1 MPSNCPPDELLSAY
15 LAGDLSASRG
25 LEVGQHIDSCQD
37 CQALIEAARRQR
49 AQARKTPE
57 RGEHADSEGSGLARE
72 LEVGTRLGRYELVEL
87 IGAGG
92 MGYVYRARDE
102 ELDRDVALKVLR
114 PGLGGA
120 AELLTARLLR
130 ESKLMARLSH
140 RNVVAVYDVGRHGQ
154 LVYVAME
161 LIRGSTLSQWITAA
175 RSVDEVLEAFVA
187 AGRGLIAAHQ
197 AGLVHRDFKPDN
209 VLVATDE
216 QARAVRV
223 VVTDLG
229 VARALTIGPPG
240 TVPAVT
246 TSLPAD
252 APLRSASASGS
263 LTPARSSTRAAAVR
277 GTLHA
282 LTSHGPAAGEALE
295 RLTAPGA
302 TVGTPAYMA
311 PEQLEGRPVDQRAD
325 IFAFAASLWEA
336 LWGCRPYPGRTLS
349 EIATAMSLPPVRWAP
364 RGRIPRRVGR
374 ALARALS
381 IDVNRRTSTL
391 AELLDEIDPAHARR
405 RRRTAALAGGA
416 IVAVAGLAV
425 ALLAPGQRATDACA
439 EEVAEVAALLSN
451 TRTQELRAALG
462 GTAEAEHVIGA
473 LRQAVTSWTSVRK
486 AQCGKRQTPTDA
498 LAAACLAARRTELA
512 GAIDDLISEPALV
525 PLAERYLEYVAD
537 PMRCQ
542 RPTSGMAFSRLP
554 DDPAQRQA
562 VRRLRARILGAES
575 LRFEGKQEEAL
586 ARLRDA
592 RVAAETRWPPVYAEA
607 LYAEGGAEG
616 KIGDSARAAETLKR
630 AAAVAEKAHHDQIA
644 ASAWTQLVSAA
655 TFAANDVER
664 ALEYATYA
672 DAALDRIGRPPLDE
686 LLWLYTYGAT
696 LAQADRAD
704 EAEARLQGALRLA
717 ESFDRSKIPLI
728 IQGLGFLYDTKGQYA
743 KAVAMYRE
751 AIATSKEPRPS
762 IAVFH
767 AQLAM
772 NLAKHGEREAALEHA
787 NIAVRD
793 ASDGVDPRNDE
804 WQTIKGARILVLRHL
819 GRFDEALADIP
830 AAQAR
835 AAAAR
840 GKRSAD
846 VAFYEQLEAALL
858 VDVGKLAEAEPL
870 LRRACETLAIAIGEG
885 SIDHA
890 GCLAD
895 HAALDLEA
903 GRLDE
908 ALAHAEDSIRSIE
921 GLRSFHADVAAVY
934 QVRGELLRR
943 RGELERAAADFDRAI
958 SLCPPYA
965 DRGYLASA
973 RLAKARLLAMTD
985 KPAALALLQQAIEA
999 WQPDAGMW
1007 RRQLAEARA
1016 LAARLAR

>member
-1 MPSNCPPDELLSAY
+1 MISICPPDDLLSAY
-15 LAGDLSASRG
+15 LAGELSATRG
-25 LEVGQHIDSCQD
+25 LEVGQHVDTCLD
-37 CQALIEAARRQR
+37 CQALITAARRQR
-49 AQARKTPE
+49 ALAHRKTP
-57 RGEHADSEGSGLARE
+57 ARAQPEPSVPAELEQE
-72 LEVGTRLGRYELVEL
+72 LEVGTSLGRYTLLEL

-120 AELLTARLLR
+120 AELLTARLIR

-140 RNVVAVYDVGRHGQ
+140 PNVVAVYDVGRHGQ

-161 LIRGSTLSQWITAA
+161 LIRGSTLSLWITAA
-175 RSVDEVLEAFVA
+175 RSVDEVLEVFVA
-187 AGRGLIAAHQ
+187 AGRGLLAAHQ

-209 VLVATDE
+209 VLVAADDGG
-216 QARAVRV
+216 RAIRV

-229 VARALTIGPPG
+229 VARALTLGPTG
-240 TVPAVT
+240 AAEVASTAQL
-246 TSLPAD
+246 SE
-252 APLRSASASGS
+252 APLRGASASGS
-263 LTPARSSTRAAAVR
+263 LAPARSSTRAAAVR
-277 GTLHA
+277 ATLQA
-282 LTSHGPAAGEALE
+282 LTSHGPVDGEVH
-295 RLTAPGA
+295 LTAPGA

-311 PEQLEGRPVDQRAD
+311 PEQLEGRSVDQRAD

-336 LWGCRPYPGRTLS
+336 LWGSRPYPGRTMS
-349 EIATAMSLPPVRWAP
+349 EIAKAMSLPPVRRAP
-364 RGRIPRRVGR
+364 RGRIPRRVQHALGR
-374 ALARALS
+374 ALA
-381 IDVNRRTSTL
+381 IDVNRRTSAL
-391 AELLDEIDPAHARR
+391 AELLDEIDPARARR
-405 RRRTAALAGGA
+405 RRRAVALAGGA
-416 IVAVAGLAV
+416 TVAVAGLTF
-425 ALLAPGQRATDACA
+425 ALLAPGQRVVDACA
-439 EEVAEVAALLSN
+439 DEVAQVTGLLSN
-451 TRTQELRAALG
+451 TRTQELRASLG

-473 LRQAVTSWTSVRK
+473 LRQAVVSWTSMRK
-486 AQCGKRQTPTDA
+486 EQCAKPKA
-498 LAAACLAARRTELA
+498 PLEPLAAACLAARRTEIA
-512 GAIDDLISEPALV
+512 GVIDDLISEPTLV
-525 PLAERYLEYVAD
+525 PLAERYLDYVAD
-537 PMRCQ
+537 PERCR
-542 RPTSGMAFSRLP
+542 RPSSGMAFSRIP
-554 DDPAQRQA
+554 DDPAQRQS
-562 VRRLRARILGAES
+562 VRRLRARILSSES
-575 LRFEGKQEEAL
+575 LRLEGKQEEAL

-616 KIGDSARAAETLKR
+616 KIGDSARAAKTLKR

-686 LLWLYTYGAT
+686 MLWLYTYGAA
-696 LAQADRAD
+696 LAQADRAE
-704 EAEARLQGALRLA
+704 EAEVKMQGALRLA
-717 ESFDRSKIPLI
+717 ETFDRSKIPLI
-728 IQGLGFLYDTKGQYA
+728 IQGLGFLYDAKGQYA

-751 AIATSKEPRPS
+751 AIATSREPRAS

-772 NLAKHGEREAALEHA
+772 NLARHGEREAALEHA
-787 NIAVRD
+787 NVAVRD
-793 ASDGVDPRNDE
+793 AAGGVDPRNDE

-840 GKRSAD
+840 GKRSGD

-858 VDVGKLAEAEPL
+858 ADVGKISEAEPL
-870 LRRACETLAIAIGEG
+870 IRRACETLAIAMGEG
-885 SIDHA
+885 SIEHA

-895 HAALDLEA
+895 QAAIELEA
-903 GRLDE
+903 GHLDD
-908 ALAHAEDSIRSIE
+908 ALAHADESIRAVES
-921 GLRSFHADVAAVY
+921 LRSFHADVAAVY
-934 QVRGELLRR
+934 QVRGEISRR
-943 RGELERAAADFDRAI
+943 RGELDRAAADFDRAI

-973 RLAKARLLAMTD
+973 RFAKARLLATTD
-985 KPAALALLQQAIEA
+985 KAAAQALLLQALEA
-999 WQPDAGMW
+999 WKPDAGMW
-1007 RRQLAEARA
+1007 RRQLAEASA
-1016 LAARLAR
+1016 LASRLAR

>member
-1 MPSNCPPDELLSAY
+1 MISICPPDDLLSAY
-15 LAGDLSASRG
+15 LAGELSATRG
-25 LEVGQHIDSCQD
+25 LEVGQHVDTCLD
-37 CQALIEAARRQR
+37 CQALITAARRQR
-49 AQARKTPE
+49 ALAHRKTPARSQPE
-57 RGEHADSEGSGLARE
+57 PSGPPELEQE
-72 LEVGTRLGRYELVEL
+72 LEVGASLGRYTLLEL

-120 AELLTARLLR
+120 AELLTARLIR

-140 RNVVAVYDVGRHGQ
+140 PNVVAVYDVGRHGP

-161 LIRGSTLSQWITAA
+161 LIRGSTLSVWITAA
-175 RSVDEVLEAFVA
+175 RTVDEVLEAFVA
-187 AGRGLIAAHQ
+187 AGRGLLAAHQ

-209 VLVATDE
+209 VLVASDE
-216 QARAVRV
+216 GGRALRV

-229 VARALTIGPPG
+229 VARALTLGPTG
-240 TVPAVT
+240 
-246 TSLPAD
+246 AD
-252 APLRSASASGS
+252 AVAGTAQPTDAPTLRGASASGS

-277 GTLHA
+277 ATLQA
-282 LTSHGPAAGEALE
+282 LTSQRPGGGDVH
-295 RLTAPGA
+295 LTAPGA

-336 LWGCRPYPGRTLS
+336 LWGSRPYPGRTMS
-349 EIATAMSLPPVRWAP
+349 EIAKAMSLPPVRRAP
-364 RGRIPRRVGR
+364 RGHISRRVQHALDR
-374 ALARALS
+374 ALA
-381 IDVNRRTSTL
+381 IDVNRRTASL
-391 AELLDEIDPAHARR
+391 AELLDELDPARARR
-405 RRRTAALAGGA
+405 RRRAVALAGGA
-416 IVAVAGLAV
+416 TVAVAGLAF
-425 ALLAPGQRATDACA
+425 ALLAPGQRVVDACA
-439 EEVAEVAALLSN
+439 EELAQVTGLLSN
-451 TRTQELRAALG
+451 TRTQELRASLG

-473 LRQAVTSWTSVRK
+473 LRQAVASWTTIRK
-486 AQCGKRQTPTDA
+486 EQCAKPKA
-498 LAAACLAARRTELA
+498 PIEPLAAACLAARRTELA
-512 GAIDDLISEPALV
+512 GAIDDLISEPTLV
-525 PLAERYLEYVAD
+525 PLAERYLDYVAD
-537 PMRCQ
+537 PERCR
-542 RPTSGMAFSRLP
+542 RPSSGMAFSRIP
-554 DDPAQRQA
+554 DDPAQRQS
-562 VRRLRARILGAES
+562 VRRLRARILGAEG
-575 LRFEGKQEEAL
+575 LRLEGKQEEAL
-586 ARLRDA
+586 DRLRNA

-686 LLWLYTYGAT
+686 MLWLYTYGAA
-696 LAQADRAD
+696 LAQADRAE
-704 EAEARLQGALRLA
+704 EAEARMQGALRLA
-717 ESFDRSKIPLI
+717 ETFDRTKIPLI
-728 IQGLGFLYDTKGQYA
+728 IQGLGFLYDAKGQYA

-751 AIATSKEPRPS
+751 AIATSREPRAS

-772 NLAKHGEREAALEHA
+772 NLARHGEREAALEHA
-787 NIAVRD
+787 NVAVRD
-793 ASDGVDPRNDE
+793 AASGVDPRNDE

-840 GKRSAD
+840 GKRSGD

-858 VDVGKLAEAEPL
+858 ADVGKIAEAEPL
-870 LRRACETLAIAIGEG
+870 IRRACETLAIAMGEG
-885 SIDHA
+885 SIEHA

-895 HAALDLEA
+895 QAAIELEA
-903 GRLDE
+903 GHLDD
-908 ALAHAEDSIRSIE
+908 AMAHADESIRAVE

-934 QVRGELLRR
+934 QVRGEISRR

-973 RLAKARLLAMTD
+973 RFAKARLLATTD
-985 KPAALALLQQAIEA
+985 KAAAKALLQQALEA

-1007 RRQLAEARA
+1007 RRQLAEASA
-1016 LAARLAR
+1016 LASRLAR